1 VAGSSPILAIKIIAD
16 ASGAIKELDKV
27 GKKTGGF
34 ADAVGAAA
42 LPAATIVTGLGAMT
56 VAAAK
61 DAAEQQQ
68 LAKTY
73 ETATG
78 STEDY
83 SAAIDAAI
91 KAGRDKAFTDTDVRK
106 GLAPLITATGDAEK
120 ANEMLGPAM
129 DIARLAGV
137 DLETASEALAKSLA
151 GQNRQLVALLPG
163 MEKVKDP
170 TEQIAIATA
179 LAAGAAE
186 TYAQTAPG
194 QLLAVTDAY
203 LELGESIGVTF
214 LPLLK
219 EMTKFLGEAAVFLRE
234 HMEVVQPL
242 AVVFGALA
250 VAVLAVNV
258 ALGILALLASPVVLV
273 ALAIAGVIAGI
284 VLLYQ
289 NSQTFRDIV
298 AAAFKVAEDV
308 IRTMGDAVLILGGI
322 VQHVFDAI
330 GVVVDTT
337 IAFIRSIFEGV
348 LAFLRD
354 PFEVFQGIV
363 ETVFDAVQLAIST
376 VLDVI
381 KGIFGLLGVDLNAP
395 FDALEVVVGQV
406 FDEAERIVGLAID
419 AIKVIFDGVADIL
432 ANPFEAFQAV
442 VKGVM
447 DAVLGLVR
455 DAVATIE
462 GIIKG
467 ISDAVKTVEDTV
479 GGITPWSAAPPPVAG
494 GPAVAGLRFRGARA
508 GGGAGGGGS
517 TIVNVNVASADPG
530 EVMRAI
536 RRWSRSN
543 GGAGPFTRGLDRS
556 TA

>member
-1 VAGSSPILAIKIIAD
+1 
-16 ASGAIKELDKV
+16 
-27 GKKTGGF
+27 
-34 ADAVGAAA
+34 
-42 LPAATIVTGLGAMT
+42 MT

-61 DAAEQQQ
+61 DASEQAQ
-68 LAKTY
+68 LAKVY
-73 ETATG
+73 ENATG

-83 SAAIDAAI
+83 SAAIDAAV

-106 GLAPLITATGDAEK
+106 GLAPLVTATGDAAK
-120 ANEMLGPAM
+120 ANELLGPAM

-137 DLETASEALAKSLA
+137 DLETAASALAKA
-151 GQNRQLVALLPG
+151 HEGQSRQLLALIPG

-170 TEQIAIATA
+170 TEQMAIATA

-186 TYAQTAPG
+186 TYAATAPG
-194 QLLAVTDAY
+194 QLLEVTDAY

-219 EMTKFLGEAAVFLRE
+219 TMTDLLRDAAVFLRE
-234 HMEVVQPL
+234 HMDVVQPL
-242 AVVFGALA
+242 AVVFGILA
-250 VAVLAVNV
+250 VAILAVNV

-308 IRTMGDAVLILGGI
+308 IRTMGDAVIILGGI

-330 GVVVDTT
+330 GVVVKTT
-337 IAFIRSIFEGV
+337 IDIISAIFAGV
-348 LAFLRD
+348 FAILSD
-354 PFEVFQGIV
+354 PFKAF
-363 ETVFDAVQLAIST
+363 ETAVGLYFDAIQLVIST
-376 VLDVI
+376 VIDVI

-395 FDALEVVVGQV
+395 FDAFEVVVGQV

-419 AIKVIFDGVADIL
+419 AIKLIFDTVADIL

-455 DAVATIE
+455 TAVGTIE
-462 GIIKG
+462 DIIKG
-467 ISDAVKTVEDTV
+467 ISGAIDTV
-479 GGITPWSAAPPPVAG
+479 AQAVDDVNPFSVAPPPAAA
-494 GPAVAGLRFRGARA
+494 PAVAGFGLRAARA
-508 GGGAGGGGS
+508 GGGGGGGS

-530 EVMRAI
+530 EIMRAI

-543 GGAGPFTRGLDRS
+543 GGSGPFTRGLDRS